1 MTSLNAF
8 AAFAGASLFAAAMI
22 RAAVLD
28 VLTMTVS
35 NRLVVALL
43 VAFLVLA
50 PASGWT
56 MYDVGFSLA
65 AAMIVLF
72 ASAGFFA
79 LGWIGGGDGKLAS
92 VVTLWIGA
100 AAAFDFI
107 TYTALFGGI
116 CGLGLLAFKRMPLPP
131 TWLRSAPVARLHA
144 PSTGIPYAVAI
155 ALAAL
160 LVLPTT
166 PWIAGTAPAAA
177 GSEPTW
183 NSTPSTW
190 QLPEFDP
197 NQKDS

>member
-1 MTSLNAF
+1 MTTLNAF
-8 AAFAGASLFAAAMI
+8 AAFAAVSLFAAAMI
-22 RAAVLD
+22 RAAVVD

-35 NRLVVALL
+35 NRLVVALFA
-43 VAFLVLA
+43 AFVVLA
-50 PASGWT
+50 PAAGWT
-56 MYDVGFSLA
+56 MHDIGFSLA

-79 LGWIGGGDGKLAS
+79 MGWIGGGDGKLAA

-100 AAAFDFI
+100 ASALDFI
-107 TYTALFGGI
+107 TLTALFGGI
-116 CGLGLLAFKRMPLPP
+116 CGIGLLVFKRMPLPP
-131 TWLRSAPVARLHA
+131 AWLRRAPVARLHA

-160 LVLPTT
+160 AVLPTT
-166 PWIAGTAPAAA
+166 PWMAGTAPADA
-177 GSEPTW
+177 GPVPTW
-183 NSTPSTW
+183 NTPPSTW